1 MWALYNNYHN
11 RYLLNRRDQQG
22 HYPAMRPHG
31 LASTWRCWTVGEG
44 AEVTGSHHR
53 YSGPECTSLT
63 NEKEQDPL
71 HYADFSSRQPRS
83 DIGHRAS
90 NRNQEKISIEGIS
103 VQRVDRRNY
112 YPHPSAKARKDLV
125 ASKAGLQA
133 SSPSSLLSHVR
144 IPTQTK
150 PKVRDSN
157 SSSRGPRSK
166 PHRPSGVPP
175 PSGKSKKLRKVTESK
190 EGSRQLVSTQGWVT
204 VDNEDIKER
213 AVISG
218 TEPTVPEVTYEP
230 SLSRMKLDSSLE
242 HHFDADMDDSTS
254 CLYLRRLEEYASN
267 GDTSNFHGP
276 VADDEVKDYAHTYPL
291 TIDESKTSANKSHL
305 HSRDHGEGSHSSI
318 FAARRTVTSPAPD
331 LRESTTTSS
340 TSSLSSVS
348 FAGSKNTSEGTDVY
362 NSVKDLSSSL
372 WQMAKTEALQ
382 RALEEELHPDCRI
395 PKAIFAQS
403 LDLKCRSHLSRH
415 PAPAPSIMARSERM
429 LGSQWVARESHR
441 LDPRLLDVPLDGLV
455 PFMFVEDQ
463 LKLLKIQEKTLIVKR
478 WKQLWDEVRPPQPY
492 WYELRTPQF
501 QIEAKRCLEMLSS
514 PELQHLEAKV
524 REYLIDLYRS
534 ETMDRAIQSFHG
546 DLMPV

>member
-1 MWALYNNYHN
+1 MWALFNNYHN

-22 HYPAMRPHG
+22 NYPVMRSHD
-31 LASTWRCWTVGEG
+31 LASAWQCWTVGEG
-44 AEVTGSHHR
+44 AELIDSHHLPTR
-53 YSGPECTSLT
+53 YSGPERTCLS

-71 HYADFSSRQPRS
+71 HYADFASRQLRS
-83 DIGHRAS
+83 DIGNRASS
-90 NRNQEKISIEGIS
+90 NRNQEKMSIDGTS
-103 VQRVDRRNY
+103 VQCVDRRNY
-112 YPHPSAKARKDLV
+112 YPDPSAKARKALV
-125 ASKAGLQA
+125 AGLQA
-133 SSPSSLLSHVR
+133 SSPSSVLPHVR

-157 SSSRGPRSK
+157 QPSRVPRDK
-166 PHRPSGVPP
+166 PHRRSRAPK
-175 PSGKSKKLRKVTESK
+175 PSGKSKKLRKITEGKDGSPQLESK
-190 EGSRQLVSTQGWVT
+190 QGWVA
-204 VDNEDIKER
+204 VDNEDMKKR
-213 AVISG
+213 DVISG
-218 TEPTVPEVTYEP
+218 AEPTVPGVTYEP
-230 SLSRMKLDSSLE
+230 SLSRVKLDSSPE
-242 HHFDADMDDSTS
+242 HHFDADMDDSTP
-254 CLYLRRLEEYASN
+254 CEHLRRLEDCASN
-267 GDTSNFHGP
+267 GDTSNFHCP
-276 VADDEVKDYAHTYPL
+276 IADDEVKDYAHTHPL
-291 TIDESKTSANKSHL
+291 TIDVSETSANNW
-305 HSRDHGEGSHSSI
+305 
-318 FAARRTVTSPAPD
+318 ATRRAVTSPAPD
-331 LRESTTTSS
+331 LRGSTTTSS
-340 TSSLSSVS
+340 TCSLSSVS

-382 RALEEELHPDCRI
+382 TAFDEELHPDCRI

-403 LDLKCRSHLSRH
+403 LDLKCRSHLARH

-501 QIEAKRCLEMLSS
+501 QIEAKKCLEMLSS

-534 ETMDRAIQSFHG
+534 EMMDRAIQPFHG
-546 DLMPV
+546 DLMRV